1 MMSSEAPS
9 AQATPR
15 EERKAEVYEPA
26 ARKMDID
33 DDYDDAGP
41 EEKKGA
47 DEQLKAESN
56 GANGATKAES

>member
-15 EERKAEVYEPA
+15 EERKPEVYEPA
-26 ARKMDID
+26 ARKMEID

-47 DEQLKAESN
+47 DEVKGESN
-56 GANGATKAES
+56 GANGGPKSES